1 MQNTDEMQDL
11 KAKVN
16 HASIYEAL
24 AQVTREITAISK
36 DRQNEQQRFK
46 YRGIEDF
53 LNQVHALYARHGI
66 LVFTDVLD
74 TCETERTTKNNTL
87 MFYPKATVKFT
98 WVHEGGSSHTATV
111 VGSAMDSGDKGLNK
125 CYSIAYKYALMF
137 LHNVPTIDIIDPDGT
152 TPDPLKGS
160 QQNTPPQQQRQPRN
174 GSTPPPQQPAEK
186 KTVGPRGSDS
196 YKIALEWLRKNT
208 EKNTLSRL
216 QQTYNVD
223 AKTLA
228 DLAIDAKL
236 PIGGGD
242 PSSKQNSNEK
252 ETKNEQQPS
261 SSVS

>member
-1 MQNTDEMQDL
+1 MQNTDEMQAL

-36 DRQNEQQRFK
+36 DRQNEQQKFK

-137 LHNVPTIDIIDPDGT
+137 LHNVPTSDIIDPDGT
-152 TPDPLKGS
+152 TPDTLKGN
-160 QQNTPPQQQRQPRN
+160 QQNT
-174 GSTPPPQQPAEK
+174 TPQQPAEK